1 MLEIVQ
7 DRLQRVS
14 HLLLQ
19 RVGFF
24 FFKVEKVLFCCDMQ
38 LSFVHLPAIN

>member
-7 DRLQRVS
+7 DRLQHIS

-19 RVGFF
+19 SVGFCF
-24 FFKVEKVLFCCDMQ
+24 YKVERVLFCCDTQ

>member
-7 DRLQRVS
+7 DRLQHIS

-19 RVGFF
+19 SVGFGF
-24 FFKVEKVLFCCDMQ
+24 FEVEKVLFWCDTQ